1 MTRTIR
7 RYGNRKLYDVSESRY
22 VTLAFLG
29 ERLRAADDL
38 AVIAHPAGTDI
49 TNETLANI
57 ILAEIHGGR
66 QYDRAKLLE
75 LIKGSGPAPAVVA
88 APPVATGTGT
98 GT

>member
-29 ERLRAADDL
+29 ERLRAGDDL

-66 QYDRAKLLE
+66 QYDRPKLLE
-75 LIKGSGPAPAVVA
+75 LIKSSNAQVAVA
-88 APPVATGTGT
+88 APPL
-98 GT
+98 

>member
-29 ERLRAADDL
+29 ERLRAGDDL
-38 AVIAHPAGTDI
+38 SVIAHPAGTDI

-75 LIKGSGPAPAVVA
+75 LIKASNAQVAV
-88 APPVATGTGT
+88 APPPPAAV
-98 GT
+98 